1 MRSSV
6 DGSARPRIGAPVSL
20 LVDVDLVAPRRYGES
35 AMDTGIVRSRRWTRV
50 EYARL
55 MDCGLLREG
64 DPVELVGGHL
74 VVKEPQYTSH
84 ATAARLVV
92 RALEAVFAAG
102 WDVRAG
108 LPIALA
114 PDSEPEP
121 DVSVVRGGPRDYLE
135 EHPARPVLVVE
146 VAFSSLAFDRRY
158 RGSLYARAG
167 LPDYWIMNLVDGRLE
182 VNREPVPDPRAEH
195 GWSYQTVI
203 VLGPR
208 DLIAPLAAPQSSVR
222 VADLLP

>member
-1 MRSSV
+1 M
-6 DGSARPRIGAPVSL
+6 
-20 LVDVDLVAPRRYGES
+20 VDVDLIAPGRYGGNE
-35 AMDTGIVRSRRWTRV
+35 MDTGIVRSRRWTRV

-55 MDCGLLREG
+55 MDCGLLRDG
-64 DPVELVGGHL
+64 DRVELVGGHL
-74 VVKEPQYTSH
+74 VVKEPQYTPH

-92 RALEAVFAAG
+92 RALEAVFTAG

-135 EHPARPVLVVE
+135 DHPAQPVLVVE
-146 VAFSSLAFDRRY
+146 VAHSSLAFDRRY
-158 RGSLYARAG
+158 KGSLYARAG
-167 LPDYWIMNLVDGRLE
+167 LPDYWIVNLADGRLE
-182 VNREPVPDPRAEH
+182 VNRDPAPDPAAEH
-195 GWSYQTVI
+195 GWNYRTAI
-203 VLGPR
+203 VLGRR
-208 DLIAPLAAPQSSVR
+208 DFIAPLIAPQSSVR